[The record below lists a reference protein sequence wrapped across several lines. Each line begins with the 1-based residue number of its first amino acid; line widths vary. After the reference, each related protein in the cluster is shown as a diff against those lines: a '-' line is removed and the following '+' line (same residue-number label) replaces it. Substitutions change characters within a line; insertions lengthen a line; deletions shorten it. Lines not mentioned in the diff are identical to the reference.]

1 MHATRPRRIF
11 AMPRRS
17 GKLGV
22 LSRTACPA
30 YRNSMDANEE
40 PLPLSQTELQAML
53 DESRADVALG
63 AP

>member
-1 MHATRPRRIF
+1 
-11 AMPRRS
+11 
-17 GKLGV
+17 
-22 LSRTACPA
+22 
-30 YRNSMDANEE
+30 MDANEE